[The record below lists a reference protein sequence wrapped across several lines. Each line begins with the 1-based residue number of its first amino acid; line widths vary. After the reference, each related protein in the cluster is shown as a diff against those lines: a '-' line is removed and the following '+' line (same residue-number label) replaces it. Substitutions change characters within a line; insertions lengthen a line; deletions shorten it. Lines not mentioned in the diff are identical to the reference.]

1 MFSES
6 YRLLLWLSLINII
19 PLRLSAAENRP
30 HIVVGGGCM
39 FLARLTARNFRQFG
53 DGDAALDIAFNS
65 GVTALVGRNDSGKSA
80 VIDAVRYALLTR
92 DQEFIRV
99 QPEDFHL
106 DQTGKQAADI
116 LICCK
121 LSELND
127 DEKGALAEYLSYEG
141 DHVSLFVNWTAKR
154 LSESPG
160 ARRWIDVSVRSGIDG
175 AGPPLEAS
183 VRELLSSTYLRPLR
197 DAEREMSPGRG
208 SRLSQILANVPEIG
222 QGDAFNEAALPAD
235 AAAVSRLSLLG
246 LSDYLRH
253 NVKEHKGVGTAE
265 EAINMQYLSSLS
277 LTGDSLRGK
286 IDLTEGGT
294 DRTRLRQILERLE
307 LGLLEATTGS
317 ARGRYGLGSNNLLYM
332 ACELLLL
339 GREPDGL
346 PLLLIEEP
354 EAHLHPQR
362 QLRLMEFL
370 TLAAAG
376 KVKDTNRPVQVILS
390 THSPNL
396 ASKIPLPNMILLE
409 GSRAFSLAP
418 DHTRLEAG
426 DYRFLGR
433 FLDVTKANL
442 FFAHGV
448 IVVEG
453 DAEAIL
459 LPVVAKLLGT
469 DLTEHGV
476 SIVNVGGRGLRR
488 FSSIFQRRDEAAP
501 TLAIPVA
508 CVADMDVMPDCAP
521 AILGLVA
528 GDDDNKWKSRKRRWK
543 ALRDFGADGKSQ
555 EQALVEWRGRLRSND
570 GQSVKTFVAD
580 HWTLEYDLAFCGLAE
595 EIYVA
600 ASLAINDDPVNEEK
614 KKQADVEAAARTAF
628 KEMETAAKGDRS
640 TLCTQVYQH
649 FHSGG
654 ASKAIAAQY
663 LAEALT
669 KAGEAAAFD
678 KATFTARLP
687 RYIVDAIA
695 HVKRPVSVATPQAFA
710 KAGDNA

>member
-1 MFSES
+1 M
-6 YRLLLWLSLINII
+6 YLSN
-19 PLRLSAAENRP
+19 
-30 HIVVGGGCM
+30 
-39 FLARLTARNFRQFG
+39 LTARNFRQFG
-53 DGDAALDIAFNS
+53 DGDAALEIAFNS

-80 VIDAVRYALLTR
+80 VIDAIRYVLLTR

-106 DQTGKQAADI
+106 DQTGKPAADI
-116 LICCK
+116 FICCK
-121 LSELND
+121 LSELDD
-127 DEKGALAEYLSYEG
+127 DEKGAFAEYLTYEG
-141 DHVSLFVNWTAKR
+141 NPVSLFVNWTAKK
-154 LSESPG
+154 LNESPG

-222 QGDAFNEAALPAD
+222 QGDTFNEAALPAD
-235 AAAVSRLSLLG
+235 TAAVSRLSLLG
-246 LSDYLRH
+246 LSDYLRYSM
-253 NVKEHKGVGTAE
+253 KKHKGVGGAE
-265 EAINMQYLSSLS
+265 VAINTQYLSSLS
-277 LTGDSLRGK
+277 LTGDSLQGK
-286 IDLTEGGT
+286 IDITEGGT
-294 DRTRLRQILERLE
+294 DKTRLRQILERLE
-307 LGLLEATTGS
+307 LGLLEATTGN

-339 GREPDGL
+339 GREPAGL

-376 KVKDTNRPVQVILS
+376 KIKDTKRPVQVILS

-396 ASKIPLPNMILLE
+396 ASKIPLPNIILLE
-409 GSRAFSLAP
+409 GSRAFSLAR
-418 DHTRLEAG
+418 DHTRLEPG
-426 DYRFLGR
+426 DYRFLER

-459 LPVVAKLLGT
+459 LPVLAKLLGT

-476 SIVNVGGRGLRR
+476 SIVNVGGKGLRR
-488 FSSIFQRRDEAAP
+488 FSSIFQRRNESAP
-501 TLAIPVA
+501 KLSVPIA

-528 GDDDNKWKSRKRRWK
+528 GNDDDKWKSPKRRWK
-543 ALRDFGADGKSQ
+543 ALRDFGGDGKTQ
-555 EQALVEWRGRLRSND
+555 EQALNEWRARLQSND

-580 HWTLEYDLAFCGLAE
+580 HWTLEYDLAFCGFAKE
-595 EIYVA
+595 VFVA

-614 KKQADVEAAARTAF
+614 KQRADVESSAQTAF
-628 KEMETAAKGDRS
+628 KKMEAAAKGNS
-640 TLCTQVYQH
+640 AVLCTQVYQL

-663 LAEALT
+663 LAEALA
-669 KAGEAAAFD
+669 KAGEAATFD
-678 KATFTARLP
+678 KSAFVAKLP
-687 RYIVDAIA
+687 HYIVGTIA
-695 HVKRPVSVATPQAFA
+695 HVKSPNTAADA
-710 KAGDNA
+710 AGFRNGG

>member
-1 MFSES
+1 M
-6 YRLLLWLSLINII
+6 LWL
-19 PLRLSAAENRP
+19 RR
-30 HIVVGGGCM
+30 V
-39 FLARLTARNFRQFG
+39 LTG
-53 DGDAALDIAFNS
+53 DGRQASFNKERDI
-65 GVTALVGRNDSGKSA
+65 
-80 VIDAVRYALLTR
+80 
-92 DQEFIRV
+92 
-99 QPEDFHL
+99 P
-106 DQTGKQAADI
+106 
-116 LICCK
+116 
-121 LSELND
+121 
-127 DEKGALAEYLSYEG
+127 
-141 DHVSLFVNWTAKR
+141 
-154 LSESPG
+154 
-160 ARRWIDVSVRSGIDG
+160 
-175 AGPPLEAS
+175 
-183 VRELLSSTYLRPLR
+183 
-197 DAEREMSPGRG
+197 
-208 SRLSQILANVPEIG
+208 
-222 QGDAFNEAALPAD
+222 
-235 AAAVSRLSLLG
+235 
-246 LSDYLRH
+246 
-253 NVKEHKGVGTAE
+253 
-265 EAINMQYLSSLS
+265 S

-286 IDLTEGGT
+286 IDITEGGT
-294 DRTRLRQILERLE
+294 DKMRLRQILERLE

-376 KVKDTNRPVQVILS
+376 KVKDTKRPVQVILS

-409 GSRAFSLAP
+409 GSRAFSLAR
-418 DHTRLEAG
+418 DHTKLEAG
-426 DYRFLGR
+426 DYRFLER

-488 FSSIFQRRDEAAP
+488 FSKIFQRRDESTR

-528 GDDDNKWKSRKRRWK
+528 SDDDEKWKSRKRRWK
-543 ALRDFGADGKSQ
+543 ALRDFGADGKPQ
-555 EQALVEWRGRLRSND
+555 ERALNEWRVRLRSSD
-570 GQSVKTFVAD
+570 GQTVKTFVAD

-595 EIYVA
+595 DVYVA
-600 ASLAINDDPVNEEK
+600 ASLAINDDPINTEK
-614 KKQADVEAAARTAF
+614 KQFAEVEAAARAAF
-628 KEMETAAKGDRS
+628 KEMEAAAKGDRS
-640 TLCTQVYQH
+640 VLCTHVYQPFYSDH
-649 FHSGG
+649 

-669 KAGEAAAFD
+669 KTGEAAAFD
-678 KATFTARLP
+678 KAAFIARLP
-687 RYIVDAIA
+687 RYIVDAIT
-695 HVKRPVSVATPQAFA
+695 HVRRPGSVAAPHAPA
-710 KAGDNA
+710 EAGTNV

>member
-1 MFSES
+1 
-6 YRLLLWLSLINII
+6 
-19 PLRLSAAENRP
+19 
-30 HIVVGGGCM
+30 M
-39 FLARLTARNFRQFG
+39 FLEWLTARNFRQFG

-106 DQTGKQAADI
+106 DQTGKQATDI

-121 LSELND
+121 LSDLND
-127 DEKGALAEYLSYEG
+127 DEKGAFAEYLSYEG
-141 DHVSLFVNWTAKR
+141 GDVSLFVNWTAKR
-154 LSESPG
+154 LSESPS
-160 ARRWIDVSVRSGIDG
+160 ARRWIDVSVRSGIAG

-197 DAEREMSPGRG
+197 DAEREMSPGPG
-208 SRLSQILANVPEIG
+208 SRLSQILANVPGIG
-222 QGDAFNEAALPAD
+222 QGDAFNEAVLPAD

-246 LSDYLRH
+246 LSDYMRH
-253 NVKEHKGVGTAE
+253 GVKEHKGVGSAE
-265 EAINMQYLSSLS
+265 HAINTQYLSPLS

-294 DRTRLRQILERLE
+294 DKARLRQVLERLE
-307 LGLLEATTGS
+307 LGLLDATTGS
-317 ARGRYGLGSNNLLYM
+317 ARGHYGLGSNNLLYM

-376 KVKDTNRPVQVILS
+376 KIRDTSRPVQIVLS

-396 ASKIPLPNMILLE
+396 ASRIPLPNIILLE
-409 GSRAFSLAP
+409 GSRAFPLAR
-418 DHTRLEAG
+418 DYTKLEAS
-426 DYRFLGR
+426 DYRFLER

-488 FSSIFQRRDEAAP
+488 FSTIFQRREESAP
-501 TLAIPVA
+501 KLAVPVA

-528 GDDDNKWKSRKRRWK
+528 DDNDEKWKNKKRRWR
-543 ALRDFGADGKSQ
+543 ARRDFVADGKPQ
-555 EQALVEWRGRLRSND
+555 EQALNEWRVRLRSND

-595 EIYVA
+595 EVYIA
-600 ASLAINDDPVNEEK
+600 ASLAINDDPINEEK
-614 KKQADVEAAARTAF
+614 KQRAEVEAAARTAF
-628 KEMETAAKGDRS
+628 KEMEVAAKGNRS
-640 TLCTQVYQH
+640 ALCTHVYQP
-649 FHSGG
+649 FHSDR

-663 LAEALT
+663 LADALT
-669 KAGEAAAFD
+669 KVGEAAAFD
-678 KATFTARLP
+678 KAAFVAKLP
-687 RYIVDAIA
+687 NYIADAIA
-695 HVKRPVSVATPQAFA
+695 HVRRPVPVNTPHTTPAE
-710 KAGDNA
+710 AGGNA